1 MLATRCHYFQRE
13 KLISSKCIHLID
25 ESIVT
30 LYLVS
35 RSRSSVYTLT
45 KGERSVYAL
54 SSAKLFSLSIA
65 IVIRSSCKPSLAIAS
80 TELLDMPILW
90 KFLGSVKNIAY
101 EEVLNDVRFLRL

>member
-1 MLATRCHYFQRE
+1 MSATRCHYFQRE

-25 ESIVT
+25 ESIVP

-35 RSRSSVYTLT
+35 RSRSRVYMLT

-80 TELLDMPILW
+80 TETSNAPILY
-90 KFLGSVKNIAY
+90 KSFSS
-101 EEVLNDVRFLRL
+101 R